1 MQNSDEF
8 EIFMQEL
15 YGKFHRHDHK
25 QADRLHRYRNIEPES
40 GQFFVY
46 ADSCATIEKYSR
58 KLAPLPV
65 IPLLWLAEAAR
76 RTQAMITTL
85 EVDAERVTPGKAIC
99 DRNKYSADLINFKVI
114 DPQVYLKE
122 EQEIFDFILL
132 DAETEIAYV
141 SYWPHLSRLLKAKG
155 GLLVVDNVISHAA
168 EVEEFIA
175 LIQQDPRFIMS
186 IVPIR
191 RRFADG
197 GISVKWIHFNPCKFY

>member
-15 YGKFHRHDHK
+15 YEKFHRHDLK

-40 GQFFVY
+40 GQFLSMLIR
-46 ADSCATIEKYSR
+46 AQQSKSILEIGTSTGYST
-58 KLAPLPV
+58 
-65 IPLLWLAEAAR
+65 LWLAEAAR
-76 RTQAMITTL
+76 HTQAMITTL
-85 EVDAERVTPGKAIC
+85 EVDAERVAQAKQYATEI
-99 DRNKYSADLINFKVI
+99 DLADLINFKVI
-114 DPQVYLKE
+114 DAQVYLKE

-132 DAETEIAYV
+132 DAERDAYV

-186 IVPIR
+186 TVPIGAGLLMVGFR
-191 RRFADG
+191 
-197 GISVKWIHFNPCKFY
+197 

>member
-8 EIFMQEL
+8 ERFMQEL
-15 YGKFHRHDHK
+15 YEKFHRHDLK

-40 GQFFVY
+40 GRFLSMLIRAQQ
-46 ADSCATIEKYSR
+46 SKSILEIGTSTGYST
-58 KLAPLPV
+58 
-65 IPLLWLAEAAR
+65 LWLAEAAR
-76 RTQAMITTL
+76 QTQAMITTL
-85 EVDAERVTPGKAIC
+85 EVDAERVIQAKQYATEI
-99 DRNKYSADLINFKVI
+99 DLADLINFKVI
-114 DPQVYLKE
+114 DAQVYLGA

-132 DAETEIAYV
+132 DAERDAYV

-186 IVPIR
+186 IVPIGAGLLMVGLR
-191 RRFADG
+191 
-197 GISVKWIHFNPCKFY
+197 

>member
-15 YGKFHRHDHK
+15 YEKFHRHDLK

-40 GQFFVY
+40 GQFLSMLIR
-46 ADSCATIEKYSR
+46 AQQSKNILEIGTSTGYST
-58 KLAPLPV
+58 
-65 IPLLWLAEAAR
+65 LWLAEAAR
-76 RTQAMITTL
+76 QTQAMITTL
-85 EVDAERVTPGKAIC
+85 EVDAERVTQAK
-99 DRNKYSADLINFKVI
+99 KYATEIDLADLINFKVI
-114 DPQVYLKE
+114 DAQVYLEAEK
-122 EQEIFDFILL
+122 EIFDFILL
-132 DAETEIAYV
+132 DAERDAYV

-186 IVPIR
+186 IVPIGAGLLMVGFR
-191 RRFADG
+191 
-197 GISVKWIHFNPCKFY
+197 

>member
-15 YGKFHRHDHK
+15 YEKFHRHDLK

-40 GQFFVY
+40 GQFLSMLIR
-46 ADSCATIEKYSR
+46 AQQSKNILEIGTSTGYST
-58 KLAPLPV
+58 
-65 IPLLWLAEAAR
+65 LWLAEAAR
-76 RTQAMITTL
+76 QTQAMITTL
-85 EVDAERVTPGKAIC
+85 EVDAERVIQAKQYATEI
-99 DRNKYSADLINFKVI
+99 DFADLINFKVI
-114 DPQVYLKE
+114 DAQVYLE
-122 EQEIFDFILL
+122 AEQEIFDFILL
-132 DAETEIAYV
+132 DAERDAYV

-186 IVPIR
+186 IVPIGAGLLMVGFR
-191 RRFADG
+191 
-197 GISVKWIHFNPCKFY
+197 

>member
-15 YGKFHRHDHK
+15 YEKFHRHDLK

-40 GQFFVY
+40 GQFLSMLIR
-46 ADSCATIEKYSR
+46 AQQSKNILEIGTSTGHST
-58 KLAPLPV
+58 
-65 IPLLWLAEAAR
+65 LWLAEAAR
-76 RTQAMITTL
+76 QTQAMITTL
-85 EVDAERVTPGKAIC
+85 EVDAERVTQAKQYATEI
-99 DRNKYSADLINFKVI
+99 DLADLINFKVI
-114 DPQVYLKE
+114 DAQVYLE
-122 EQEIFDFILL
+122 AEQEIFDFTLL
-132 DAETEIAYV
+132 DAERDAYV

-186 IVPIR
+186 SVPIGAGLLMVGFR
-191 RRFADG
+191 
-197 GISVKWIHFNPCKFY
+197 

>member
-8 EIFMQEL
+8 ERFMQEL
-15 YGKFHRHDHK
+15 YEKFHRHDLK

-40 GQFFVY
+40 GRFLSMLIRAQQ
-46 ADSCATIEKYSR
+46 SKNILEIGTSTGYST
-58 KLAPLPV
+58 
-65 IPLLWLAEAAR
+65 LWLAEAAR
-76 RTQAMITTL
+76 QTQAMITTL
-85 EVDAERVTPGKAIC
+85 EVDAERVAQAKQYATEI
-99 DRNKYSADLINFKVI
+99 DLADLINFKVI
-114 DPQVYLKE
+114 DAQVYLKE

-132 DAETEIAYV
+132 DAERDAYV

-186 IVPIR
+186 TVPIGAGLLMVGFR
-191 RRFADG
+191 
-197 GISVKWIHFNPCKFY
+197 

>member
-15 YGKFHRHDHK
+15 YEKFHRHDLK

-40 GQFFVY
+40 GRFLSMLIRAQQ
-46 ADSCATIEKYSR
+46 SKSILEIGTSTGYST
-58 KLAPLPV
+58 
-65 IPLLWLAEAAR
+65 LWLAEAAR
-76 RTQAMITTL
+76 QTQAMITTL
-85 EVDAERVTPGKAIC
+85 EVDAERVTQAKQYATEI
-99 DRNKYSADLINFKVI
+99 DFADLINFKVI
-114 DPQVYLKE
+114 DAQVYLE
-122 EQEIFDFILL
+122 GEQEIFDFILL
-132 DAETEIAYV
+132 DAERDAYV

-186 IVPIR
+186 IVPIGAGLLMVGFR
-191 RRFADG
+191 
-197 GISVKWIHFNPCKFY
+197 

>member
-8 EIFMQEL
+8 ERFMQEL
-15 YGKFHRHDHK
+15 YEKFHRHDLK

-40 GQFFVY
+40 GRFLSMLIRAQQ
-46 ADSCATIEKYSR
+46 SKSILEIGTSTGYST
-58 KLAPLPV
+58 
-65 IPLLWLAEAAR
+65 LWLAEAAR
-76 RTQAMITTL
+76 QTQAMITTL
-85 EVDAERVTPGKAIC
+85 EVDAERVAQAKQYATEI
-99 DRNKYSADLINFKVI
+99 DLADLINFKVI
-114 DPQVYLKE
+114 DAQVYLKE

-132 DAETEIAYV
+132 DAERDAYV

-186 IVPIR
+186 IVPIGAGLLMVGFR
-191 RRFADG
+191 
-197 GISVKWIHFNPCKFY
+197 